1 MRLILFNLM
10 PYRELREARVRNV
23 FFVKAASALVVL
35 GLLWWSVDTQ
45 FEERLTEKQ
54 SQRERIKQAEADIA
68 KRVARVDAMK
78 SELDQLKGKV
88 DTLKSLDQKAIWS
101 AQILSLLDSTKP
113 RSVYLSSV
121 KVKGDLVEI
130 KGMTS
135 AVPTLGTWVKL
146 LETEGNFLRGAE
158 LKLIKS
164 STGDGKQDA
173 SGLHHFDLNLNASS
187 LPTLPNQ
194 LPTQPKG
201 VVHAGA

>member
-10 PYRELREARVRNV
+10 PYRELRETRVRNV
-23 FFVKAASALVVL
+23 FFLKAVSALAVL
-35 GLLWWSVDTQ
+35 GLLWWAVDSQ
-45 FEERLTEKQ
+45 FDERLAEKQ

-78 SELDQLKGKV
+78 SELDQLKSKV

-113 RSVYLSSV
+113 RSVYLLSV

-130 KGMTS
+130 TGMTS

-164 STGDGKQDA
+164 STSDGKQNP
-173 SGLHHFDLNLNASS
+173 SGFHHFDLNLNASS
-187 LPTLPNQ
+187 LPTLPS
-194 LPTQPKG
+194 QPKG

>member
-10 PYRELREARVRNV
+10 PYRELREAWVRKV

-35 GLLWWSVDTQ
+35 GLLWWSVDAQ

-68 KRVARVDAMK
+68 KRVAHVDAMR

-164 STGDGKQDA
+164 GTSEGKQDA